1 MQSKYIEIDVLPVGL
16 DSWQVRLGDAAISQR
31 KFQDKSEAIARAKEI
46 ARNVSGCL
54 VVHGTD
60 GEVQIRKQF
69 GHGEAF
75 VY

>member
-1 MQSKYIEIDVLPVGL
+1 MHSKTIEIEVLPSGQ
-16 DSWQVRLGDAAISQR
+16 DSWQVRFGNGAMSQR
-31 KFQDKSEAIARAKEI
+31 KFQDKGEAIARAKEI

-54 VVHGTD
+54 TIHGAN
-60 GEVQIRKQF
+60 GEVQIRKTF